1 MNSNKD
7 IKMKRIWTVAIAAI
21 AILAAGC
28 SNSEDDSV
36 KPDMSGK
43 SIAFTAGINDLAT
56 RAGRTTSNLTGSKF
70 GLFLTTE
77 GTNGDENYNA
87 TNKAV
92 SENNGE
98 WVQEPSLLWK
108 SNTAKVS
115 YTAYLP
121 YTDQLE
127 NGKDYTINLSTTQT
141 AETMLN
147 EDLLFASDTSI
158 TAADNSGGI
167 AVKFSHK
174 LAKLKVVLT
183 KGTEVDA
190 DMEVTGV
197 KVPKC
202 LIKGS
207 MNVATGEL
215 TLGSSAV
222 IGDYADVNLCGTK
235 TEGSAFT
242 DTWEALIMP
251 TIWGG
256 NEFTVTV
263 TVGSGNDMRVFQ
275 YQGPSWMAY
284 SGNEYTLSLQVGRD
298 KIIAGKIRAREWTDA
313 GASEIETD

>member
-1 MNSNKD
+1 MT
-7 IKMKRIWTVAIAAI
+7 MKNICTSALAAI

-28 SNSEDDSV
+28 SNSDTDNTM
-36 KPDMSGK
+36 KPDMAGQE
-43 SIAFTAGINDLAT
+43 IAFTAGINDLAT

-98 WVQEPSLLWK
+98 WVQDPSLLWK

-147 EDLLFASDTSI
+147 EDLLYASATDI
-158 TAADNSGGI
+158 TAADNPGGI

-207 MNVATGEL
+207 MDVTTGKL
-215 TLGSSAV
+215 TIGSSAV

-275 YQGPSWMAY
+275 YQCSSWMAY

-298 KIIAGKIRAREWTDA
+298 KIIAGELLASKWTDA
-313 GASEIETD
+313 GTSEIETD

>member
-1 MNSNKD
+1 MT
-7 IKMKRIWTVAIAAI
+7 MKNICIPALAAI
-21 AILAAGC
+21 AMLAAGC
-28 SNSEDDSV
+28 SNSDTDDAV

-43 SIAFTAGINDLAT
+43 SIAFTAGVNTLTT
-56 RAGRTTSNLTGSKF
+56 RAGHAAGSLNEGEF

-77 GTNGDENYNA
+77 GTNGDAQYNA
-87 TNKAV
+87 TNMKVTGAA
-92 SENNGE
+92 GI
-98 WVQEPSLLWK
+98 WTPATMLLWK
-108 SNTAKVS
+108 NNTAKVS

-147 EDLLFASDTSI
+147 EDLLYAEATDI
-158 TAADNSGGI
+158 TAADNTGGI
-167 AVKFSHK
+167 DVKFSHK

-183 KGTEVDA
+183 KGTEVNA

-197 KVPKC
+197 KVAKC

-207 MNVATGEL
+207 MDVTTGKL
-215 TLGSSAV
+215 TLGSSAP
-222 IGDYADVNLCGTK
+222 IGDYTNVNLYGTK

-263 TVGSGNDMRVFQ
+263 TVASGNDVRAFQ
-275 YQGPSWMAY
+275 YSCSSWMAY
-284 SGNEYTLSLQVGRD
+284 SGNEYTLPLQVGRD
-298 KIIAGKIRAREWTDA
+298 KVIAGKISASEWADA
-313 GASEIETD
+313 GTSEIETED